1 MTDAHDRTDPLTEGE
16 ERGNIVLRHQP
27 RDNGLVESPDLGRV
41 GLSTAAKV
49 LLTVEHTKEILYK
62 FNITH
67 LACELGDHNRL
78 AVLAVPVL
86 NVGDHRLGVG
96 IVEVERVVS
105 ELGVQTGEN
114 WLSTQIQY
122 MRTVHPPLQAAKKLS
137 IQVSPRV
144 EEVTAGPQS
153 S

>member
-16 ERGNIVLRHQP
+16 ERGNVVLRHQP

-67 LACELGDHNRL
+67 LACELGDSDRQP
-78 AVLAVPVL
+78 VLRVPVL
-86 NVGDHRLGVG
+86 HVTDEILRISVIEMKCH
-96 IVEVERVVS
+96 
-105 ELGVQTGEN
+105 
-114 WLSTQIQY
+114 
-122 MRTVHPPLQAAKKLS
+122 MRYL
-137 IQVSPRV
+137 
-144 EEVTAGPQS
+144 
-153 S
+153 